1 MNLALH
7 FLLKGENIMA
17 NIARIDPFS
26 MSGIDPFEDVF
37 KGFFRPVSL
46 SSLDGAAAPQL
57 KMDVE
62 ENESNYIVCAEIPG
76 VDKENIQVTIDG
88 SQVSISAEVRRE
100 NEVKDGERNGS
111 KEGVRSLRSER
122 YYGKVSRTFVLEHEV
137 DEAQAEANYKDGVL
151 QLTLPKKTTSSAKRL
166 TIN

>member
-1 MNLALH
+1 
-7 FLLKGENIMA
+7 MA
-17 NIARIDPFS
+17 NVARIDPFS

-46 SSLDGAAAPQL
+46 SNLDSAAPQL

-62 ENESNYIVCAEIPG
+62 EDERSYTVCAEIPG

-100 NEVKDGERNGS
+100 NEVRDGERNGS
-111 KEGVRSLRSER
+111 KEGVRSLRNER
-122 YYGKVSRTFVLEHEV
+122 YYGKVSRTFILENEV
-137 DEAQAEANYKDGVL
+137 DEARAEANYKDGVL
-151 QLTLPKKTTSSAKRL
+151 QLTLPKKTTTSAKRL